1 MKRTSWQIQRA
12 VIFALVVRELQTR
25 FGGRLIGLFWVIA
38 EPMVHIS
45 VILLIRVVLRQRFSG
60 VMLDSAVYLTVAMIP
75 FFVFRNIWF
84 RVMEGANANAGLFGY
99 RQVKPF
105 DAFVARVIIE
115 VVLYSIVFVVMMA
128 GFGWYGYEY
137 LPAMPL
143 EFMGVVLIYLAMGFG
158 LGLISAVGAHELPAL
173 RTFIRLSSMPLYLLS
188 GVVLPISNLPPAIQA
203 YLVWNPLLHL
213 VELSRWAYF
222 PSYHPLWQ
230 INFEYPLAWAFAL
243 MGIGV
248 MMYRL
253 RRLELQTRA
262 V

>member
-25 FGGRLIGLFWVIA
+25 FGGRLIGLFWVIV
-38 EPMVHIS
+38 EPMLHIS
-45 VILLIRVVLRQRFSG
+45 IILLIRVVLRERFSG

-75 FFVFRNIWF
+75 FFIFRNVWF

-115 VVLYSIVFVVMMA
+115 LVLYAMVFVVMMA

-137 LPAMPL
+137 LPARPL
-143 EFMGVVLIYLAMGFG
+143 EFMAVVLIFAAFGFG
-158 LGLISAVGAHELPAL
+158 LGLISAVAGHQLPAL
-173 RTFIRLSSMPLYLLS
+173 RTFIRLTSMPLYLLS
-188 GVVLPISNLPPAIQA
+188 GVVLPISNLPPSVQA
-203 YLVWNPLLHL
+203 YLIWNPLLHL
-213 VELSRWAYF
+213 VELTRWAYF
-222 PSYHPLWQ
+222 PSFHPLWE
-230 INFEYPLAWAFAL
+230 INFEYPLAWTFVVV
-243 MGIGV
+243 GIGFSL
-248 MMYRL
+248 YRL
-253 RRLELQTRA
+253 RRLELQTRS